1 MLSLLARIRS
11 LLHALR
17 RGDALNDDMEA
28 EFRLHMDLR
37 AEELVRT
44 GLTPAEAARRA
55 RLEFGSAPSFTDRGR
70 AARGLRP
77 FDSLRLSVLDL
88 RLGGRMLVKHPA
100 LTTIATIA
108 VAFAIAVGT
117 VGFEIARQ
125 ALWPTIPLPEGNAI
139 VALRNWNVAD
149 NESVLASRRDYELW
163 RNGLSTITDLSAVE
177 VEERS
182 IAVGAGPG
190 QPETIAN
197 VTPSTFA
204 LTRVPALMG
213 RTLLEGD
220 ERSGAPEVVVVGY
233 DFWKNKL
240 DGAQAAVGR
249 VIHISGTPVTIVGV
263 MPQGYGF
270 PQRNGVWRPLH
281 LERIPE
287 ASPSLKY
294 VFGRLAPGHPREEAT
309 AEVAAIGAR
318 AATMF
323 PETRKNVRLQLLSLP
338 DAVSD
343 LPEAAAL
350 MLASINGFLVLLA
363 ALLCGNV
370 AMLLFAR
377 AVSRERELIVRAALG
392 AGRGRLIMQLF
403 AEALVLSAVGAVVG
417 LMVAQFVLA
426 RTWTMIEGQTGPL
439 PFYIDTSLSPTTIL
453 YAIGL
458 TLLAAAIAGVVPALK
473 VTSGGAGARLRA
485 ASSGG
490 GGLQFGGVWTVVIVA
505 QIALTT
511 LLPWPLLGVGGSFGS
526 DTPAG
531 FPAESF
537 LTATLA
543 MDRLDGVAASGDTV
557 PAMRAA
563 RLEARYRALADRLR
577 QDPGVLDV
585 TYADQMPQLT
595 EGRNFIKMDPGPA
608 ADHSEGCAEGYYCT
622 GFVSVDPR
630 FFDVVGAPVIRGR
643 ALTTADAEQRTRVVL
658 VNETFVEEI
667 LGGRNPIGR
676 RFRFWSSGEPTAESW
691 YEIVGVVPDL
701 SVSEKSTSYDTKRIY
716 QATLPRA
723 VEPLRVA
730 IHVRGDPQQ
739 FAVRLRELAQATDPA
754 LRVIDPK
761 PLPLLEDPD
770 SAGMSFGFELMVSL
784 TLVTLMLSLAG
795 VYAVTAFA
803 VARRTRE
810 IGVRVALGAR
820 PLDVLTIVFKRPFV
834 QMAVG
839 IGIGAILGFGLAND
853 DLSKVH
859 LDVLGN
865 TAVFVLSTI
874 LCCALACIVPTRRA
888 LRIQPTEAL
897 KDEG

>member
-1 MLSLLARIRS
+1 VLSLEAS
-11 LLHALR
+11 G
-17 RGDALNDDMEA
+17 RGA
-28 EFRLHMDLR
+28 
-37 AEELVRT
+37 
-44 GLTPAEAARRA
+44 
-55 RLEFGSAPSFTDRGR
+55 FG
-70 AARGLRP
+70 GLR
-77 FDSLRLSVLDL
+77 FSMLDL

-100 LTTIATIA
+100 LTVIATIA
-108 VAFAIAVGT
+108 VAYAIAVGT

-125 ALWPTIPLPEGNAI
+125 ALWPTIPLPDGNAI

-149 NESVLASRRDYELW
+149 NTSVPASRRDYELW
-163 RNGLSTITDLSAVE
+163 RDGLSTITDLSAVE

-190 QPETIAN
+190 QPETVAN
-197 VTPSTFA
+197 VTATTFA

-213 RTLLEGD
+213 RTLLEAD
-220 ERSGAPEVVVVGY
+220 ERGDAEEVVVVGY
-233 DFWKNKL
+233 DFWKNQL
-240 DGAQAAVGR
+240 AGATDAVGR
-249 VIHISGTPVTIVGV
+249 VIRISGTPVTIVGV
-263 MPQGYGF
+263 MPRGYGF

-281 LERIPE
+281 LERIPA
-287 ASPSLKY
+287 ASPSLRY

-309 AEVAAIGAR
+309 AQVAAIGAR

-323 PETRKNVRLQLLSLP
+323 PETRKNVRLQVLSLP

-343 LPEAAAL
+343 LPAAAAL
-350 MLASINGFLVLLA
+350 VLASLNVFLVLLA

-377 AVSRERELIVRAALG
+377 AVSRERELLVRAALG
-392 AGRGRLIMQLF
+392 ASRGRLIMQLF

-417 LMVAQFVLA
+417 LMVARFVLA

-439 PFYIDTSLSPTTIL
+439 PFWIDTSVSLTAVL
-453 YAIGL
+453 YAALL
-458 TLLAAAIAGVVPALK
+458 TLFAAAIAGIVPALK

-490 GGLQFGGVWTVVIVA
+490 GGLQFGGVWTVVIVV
-505 QIALTT
+505 QIAFTT
-511 LLPWPLLGVGGSFGS
+511 LLPWPLLGLGGDFDG

-531 FPAESF
+531 FPAEAF
-537 LTATLA
+537 LTATLD
-543 MDRLDGVAASGDTV
+543 MDRFDGVAASGDTV
-557 PAMRAA
+557 PATRAV
-563 RLEARYRALADRLR
+563 RLEERYRALADRLR

-595 EGRNFIKMDPGPA
+595 TSNFRAIKMDPGPA
-608 ADHSEGCAEGYYCT
+608 AEPGEGCVGCDYAKV
-622 GFVSVDPR
+622 VSVDPR
-630 FFDVVGAPVIRGR
+630 FFDVVSAPVIRGR

-658 VNETFVEEI
+658 VNEYFVDQV

-676 RFRFWSSGEPTAESW
+676 RFRFSSTPEPTAESW

-701 SVSEKSTSYDTKRIY
+701 SVSDNGTPYGRRIY
-716 QATLPRA
+716 QTTLPREMA
-723 VEPLRVA
+723 PLRVA
-730 IHVRGDPQQ
+730 IHVRGDPQR

-761 PLPLLEDPD
+761 PLPLLEDPG
-770 SAGMSFGFELMVSL
+770 SAGMSYGFELMVSL

-803 VARRTRE
+803 VAKRTRE

-834 QMAVG
+834 QMALG
-839 IGIGAILGFGLAND
+839 IGVGAILGFGLAND

-897 KDEG
+897 KEES